1 MVGEPHIRF
10 YACIPLVTDE
20 GHALGTLAVMDT
32 RSRGL
37 AAEELQTLQMLA
49 RQTMDQLELRRQ
61 KLQLSM
67 ALQEREQMRAAL
79 QAQNNV
85 LQAAGRVAR
94 LGGWVMELP
103 SRAFTLSSGIAST
116 FGMRRAEESTSED
129 RPATYALD
137 EVLKAFQPPF
147 HERMQQAFD
156 TCIQTGRDLDE
167 VAEVPLPQGQ
177 RLWVRTSGH
186 AVRDEAGRIVR
197 VEGAF
202 QDISAQHQ
210 AEMQAQR
217 NAQHHAELLQVQQQI
232 SSLDMALPD
241 ALRLVAHTVQKQTAA
256 RGAMIELLEA
266 EQLVAKASVGDMVR
280 PEGQPAVGARQHL
293 VACAAPRPHGVV
305 QRHPGG
311 GLGHGLHAAPL
322 GRSLGDGHTAARGQP
337 HRGQPQGH
345 LRPAR
350 CLFAQ
355 RCEPAG
361 NTHRITRHHGT
372 TAACDQ
378 PA

>member
-1 MVGEPHIRF
+1 MAVVNFLDAERQWFKAAVGVPMRETPRAVAFCDHALRNPHQPTVVEDATRHPIFATYPSVVGEPHIRF

-32 RSRGL
+32 RCRGL
-37 AAEELQTLQMLA
+37 AAEELQALQMLA

-116 FGMRRAEESTSED
+116 FGMRRAEESTSDD

-147 HERMQQAFD
+147 TNGCSRPLLTAYKPGATWMRWPRCRCRMDSGCGCAPAAMP
-156 TCIQTGRDLDE
+156 CAMKRAGSCGSKARS
-167 VAEVPLPQGQ
+167 
-177 RLWVRTSGH
+177 RTSL
-186 AVRDEAGRIVR
+186 RSTRPKCR
-197 VEGAF
+197 P
-202 QDISAQHQ
+202 SATHSTTPSCC
-210 AEMQAQR
+210 R
-217 NAQHHAELLQVQQQI
+217 C
-232 SSLDMALPD
+232 SSKSRRWTWRCPTPCGWWP
-241 ALRLVAHTVQKQTAA
+241 TVQKQTGA

-280 PEGQPAVGARQHL
+280 PEGNLLSVHDSIL
-293 VACAAPRPHGVV
+293 
-305 QRHPGG
+305 
-311 GLGHGLHAAPL
+311 
-322 GRSLGDGHTAARGQP
+322 
-337 HRGQPQGH
+337 
-345 LRPAR
+345 
-350 CLFAQ
+350 
-355 RCEPAG
+355 
-361 NTHRITRHHGT
+361 
-372 TAACDQ
+372 
-378 PA
+378 